1 MAGVLAKTVWSFLLF
16 CSRIFAFG
24 ERCAR
29 FRCVTEQASYADHV
43 ANNSDVVDT
52 FPARMER
59 FLDCISQVYFLQD
72 SLSNINSDTGVKQ
85 LMRRCEADMAS
96 KKEQSSWLQPESS
109 ARPWSTDTMPGVDK

>member
-1 MAGVLAKTVWSFLLF
+1 M
-16 CSRIFAFG
+16 
-24 ERCAR
+24 
-29 FRCVTEQASYADHV
+29 TEQASYADHV